1 MKAFFCHRSGCSR
14 SFTNPYNL
22 KRHTLVKHLMTTAF
36 TCSICNKR
44 LSSKQSLVEHTTLH
58 TGEMPFKCGSCGAQF
73 RFSSQASKHNQT
85 HRVAERNKT
94 FLELKVI
101 YMKLTGLLT
110 ALTLRKF
117 ENLDR
122 MDPASPADAEN

>member
-36 TCSICNKR
+36 TCNICNKR

-58 TGEMPFKCGSCGAQF
+58 TGEIPFKCSSCGAQF
-73 RFSSQASKHNQT
+73 RFSSQASKHSRT
-85 HRVAERNKT
+85 HRLAERDNR
-94 FLELKVI
+94 FLELKVTD
-101 YMKLTGLLT
+101 KQLTSILT
-110 ALTLRKF
+110 MSTMRRF
-117 ENLDR
+117 ENLEI
-122 MDPASPADAEN
+122 MDTDNSAEPEI